1 MTNENFL
8 LLQRLKSDLLVYA
21 QKLNPADDT
30 VLLVEL
36 RSEQLE
42 NHSFLDD
49 RIFHPEMAFE
59 WVPWG
64 DFESEVSQLA
74 AAAPSYIFHIG
85 HCGSTLLSRL
95 VAAATGTQALREP
108 LPLRLFA
115 ANQVE
120 SVIDWLDEGETS
132 RRLSLFEN
140 AWARGEA
147 ATAVK
152 ATSMCTNLLNFV
164 DSDAGIVFIYQ
175 PAETHLAVILAGEN
189 AMQDLAGFGRNR
201 HMRLAAMTDDL
212 PPLEGMSVGELA
224 AMTWLAEV
232 STASLA
238 LTKRE
243 ALRLNFDEFLQR
255 PGELLASSCEALGFE
270 TDRERCEAAVGGPIM
285 RTYSKAPEHAY
296 GPKLRDDIIADS
308 KRRNAE
314 EIAKGMQLI
323 ERLRSTTC
331 GADWH

>member
-1 MTNENFL
+1 L
-8 LLQRLKSDLLVYA
+8 LLQRLNSDPLVYA

-36 RSEQLE
+36 SPELLQS
-42 NHSFLDD
+42 HSFLDD
-49 RIFHPEMAFE
+49 RIFHPDMPFE

-64 DFESEVSQLA
+64 DFESEASQLA
-74 AAAPSYIFHIG
+74 SAAPSYIFHIG

-95 VAAATGTQALREP
+95 VADATGTQALREP

-120 SVIDWLDEGETS
+120 PVIEWLDENETG
-132 RRLSLFEN
+132 RRLALLEST
-140 AWARGEA
+140 WARGAEV
-147 ATAVK
+147 TVK
-152 ATSMCTNLLNFV
+152 ATSMCTNLLHAV
-164 DSDAGIVFIYQ
+164 DHGSGIVFIYQ

-201 HMRLAAMTDDL
+201 HMRVASMTDDL
-212 PPLEGMSVGELA
+212 PPLENMSVGELA

-232 STASLA
+232 STASQA
-238 LTKRE
+238 LGERTAFK
-243 ALRLNFDEFLQR
+243 LNFDDFLQR

-270 TDRERCEAAVGGPIM
+270 ANSERCEAAVCGPIM
-285 RTYSKAPEHAY
+285 RTYSKAPEHDY

-314 EIAKGMQLI
+314 EIAKGMALI